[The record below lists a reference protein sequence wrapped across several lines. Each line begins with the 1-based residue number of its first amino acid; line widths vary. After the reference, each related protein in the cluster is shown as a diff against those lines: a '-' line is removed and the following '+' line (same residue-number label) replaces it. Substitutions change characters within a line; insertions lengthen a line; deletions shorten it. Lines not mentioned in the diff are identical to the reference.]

1 MPWCWLNLLERR
13 LVEPHTTIIIP
24 FDDRVIF
31 VGLLNRAEFPSR
43 LSEVA
48 QTLDA
53 ISGTQFLVGG
63 TALAERRLLGT
74 V

>member
-1 MPWCWLNLLERR
+1 MRLNLLERR
-13 LVEPHTTIIIP
+13 LVDSHSTIIIP

-31 VGLLNRAEFPSR
+31 VRSFNCAELSGR

-53 ISGTQFLVGG
+53 ISGIQFLASG
-63 TALAERRLLGT
+63 
-74 V
+74 